1 MSTTK
6 AYSYLRFSTTRQV
19 RGDSARRQL
28 ELARDYAK
36 RKGLELQELAL
47 ADMGVSAFKGANRD
61 AALGVFLRLV
71 QDGKI
76 PKGAYLLVE
85 SHDRLSRQNVEDAL
99 MQFMEIIR
107 AGIVVVTLTDE
118 VEYRQ
123 GQLDM
128 SKLMLSLVYMSR
140 ANEESEMKSRR
151 AKAVW
156 EQSRKAA
163 AESKTLIRNAYLPQW
178 LKWEGDRVA
187 IIPERAAI
195 VQRMFALAM
204 QGYGYARIAAILNS
218 EGHTGFRKNNP
229 WRPSGVGS
237 LLRNRRVIGEY
248 QNCTKVDGQRQPIGE
263 PIPEYYPA
271 IVSISDFQ
279 EVQLQIATRNKH
291 SGSAR
296 RGRFDNLFSG
306 ILRCQCGASMVYND
320 KGKKGAPRYYLVCPM
335 REANNCDM
343 PMLRYDAFEP
353 QALVAISH
361 LKPVMDARSAKSTQ
375 LWQLQNDIAKLTDQV
390 NAQKA
395 RKRRALT
402 LALESDDPMYNESL
416 SNIHNDLCLMES
428 QLDELTVLQKQLLT
442 ANRSIQLLKATEMLT
457 MESRQLFN
465 TQLHQSLNTMQL
477 VLYRDFVAVAYYSK
491 ELDERPLLE
500 QAFTVGLASSKV
512 MEADGEMVCRTIK
525 SPPYIDTSWFLELEM
540 KPSESYEAIDDP
552 EGFCVQELYDS

>member
-1 MSTTK
+1 MMSTTK

-36 RKGLELQELAL
+36 IKGLELQELAL

-99 MQFMEIIR
+99 LQFMEIIR

-118 VEYRQ
+118 IEYRQ

-163 AESKTLIRNAYLPQW
+163 VESKTLIRNAYLPQW

-204 QGYGYARIAAILNS
+204 QGYGYTRIAAILNN
-218 EGHTGFRKNNP
+218 EGHTEFRKNNP

-279 EVQLQIATRNKH
+279 EVQQQIATRK
-291 SGSAR
+291 
-296 RGRFDNLFSG
+296 
-306 ILRCQCGASMVYND
+306 
-320 KGKKGAPRYYLVCPM
+320 
-335 REANNCDM
+335 
-343 PMLRYDAFEP
+343 
-353 QALVAISH
+353 
-361 LKPVMDARSAKSTQ
+361 
-375 LWQLQNDIAKLTDQV
+375 
-390 NAQKA
+390 
-395 RKRRALT
+395 
-402 LALESDDPMYNESL
+402 
-416 SNIHNDLCLMES
+416 
-428 QLDELTVLQKQLLT
+428 
-442 ANRSIQLLKATEMLT
+442 
-457 MESRQLFN
+457 
-465 TQLHQSLNTMQL
+465 
-477 VLYRDFVAVAYYSK
+477 
-491 ELDERPLLE
+491 
-500 QAFTVGLASSKV
+500 
-512 MEADGEMVCRTIK
+512 
-525 SPPYIDTSWFLELEM
+525 
-540 KPSESYEAIDDP
+540 
-552 EGFCVQELYDS
+552 